1 MGRDGATTHM
11 PTARAY
17 SRWSSAAA
25 ERTSARQRGVAG
37 SASEQ
42 RSLAYTGTFQ
52 ERSRNGPR
60 EVPPKRAKVARVERV
75 SSRAISGNLGQ
86 SRAISGNLG

>member
-60 EVPPKRAKVARVERV
+60 EVLPPKRAKVARVERV
-75 SSRAISGNLGQ
+75 SSRAISVNLG
-86 SRAISGNLG
+86 